1 VVEPN
6 NRKHEMIRHLE
17 MTPVKTYATRENAI
31 AAVNKRFGERVTSE
45 NGERLDFVVVANA
58 EGRFFPLFLG
68 ERAIQAGMHFSFC
81 VAN

>member
-1 VVEPN
+1 VSRY

-17 MTPVKTYATRENAI
+17 MTPAKTYATRENAI